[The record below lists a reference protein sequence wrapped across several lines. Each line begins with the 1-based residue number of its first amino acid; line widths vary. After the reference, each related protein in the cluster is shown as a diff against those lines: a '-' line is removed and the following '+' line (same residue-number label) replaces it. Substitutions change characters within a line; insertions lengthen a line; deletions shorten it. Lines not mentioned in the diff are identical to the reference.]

1 MSKPTL
7 FIADLHLDPEARPE
21 TVALFHAFLR
31 GPAREAA
38 HLYILGD
45 LFEVWVG
52 DDDDSPG
59 WESIFAGLRELVAAG
74 VPASFISGN
83 RDFLAGTGF
92 TERSGCALLPD
103 PTPIDLY
110 GVRALLTHGDRLC
123 IDDVEHLAFRAHA
136 AKPEVRAA
144 FLARPLAERQAEAR
158 ALRQR
163 SISDK
168 QNKPEAIMDVNP
180 GAVQAALA
188 DHTARLVIHGH
199 THRPA
204 LHGEPL
210 ERAVV
215 GDWGDCATLL
225 RCTADRTLDLVRLDP
240 DLREEVVASAPL
252 PGRAS
257 R

>member
-1 MSKPTL
+1 MSQPTL
-7 FIADLHLDPEARPE
+7 FIADLHLDPEARPA
-21 TVALFHAFLR
+21 TVALFLEFLR
-31 GPAREAA
+31 GPAREAG

-59 WESIFAGLRELVAAG
+59 WAAIFAGLRDLVASG

-83 RDFLAGTGF
+83 RDFLAGAGF
-92 TERSGCALLPD
+92 TERSHCEVLHD
-103 PTPIDLY
+103 PTPIDLH

-144 FLARPLAERQAEAR
+144 FLARPLAERQAEAQ
-158 ALRQR
+158 AMRQR
-163 SISDK
+163 SIETK

-188 DHTARLVIHGH
+188 DHEARLVIHGH

-210 ERAVV
+210 ERAVL
-215 GDWGDCATLL
+215 GDWGECGSLL
-225 RCTADRTLDLVRLDP
+225 RCSADGTLELVRLHP
-240 DLREEVVASAPL
+240 DLRQETVASAPL
-252 PGRAS
+252 PGRSS

>member
-1 MSKPTL
+1 VIRPTL
-7 FIADLHLDPEARPE
+7 FIADLHLDPEARPA
-21 TVALFHAFLR
+21 TVELFHAFLR
-31 GPAREAA
+31 GPAREAK

-59 WESIFAGLRELVAAG
+59 WESIFTGLSELVAAG

-92 TERSGCALLPD
+92 TERSGCTLLAD

-110 GVRALLTHGDRLC
+110 GVRTLLTHGDHLC
-123 IDDVEHLAFRAHA
+123 IDDVEHLRFRAHA
-136 AKPEVRAA
+136 AQPEVRAA
-144 FLARPLAERQAEAR
+144 FLARPLPERQAEAQ
-158 ALRQR
+158 AMRQR
-163 SISDK
+163 SIANK

-188 DHTARLVIHGH
+188 DHEARLMIHGH

-210 ERAVV
+210 ERAVL
-215 GDWGDCATLL
+215 GDWGECGSLL
-225 RCTADRTLDLVRLDP
+225 RCSADGTLDLVRLHP
-240 DLREEVVASAPL
+240 DLREEVMASAPL
-252 PGRAS
+252 PGRAQ

>member
-1 MSKPTL
+1 VSQPTL

-21 TVALFHAFLR
+21 TVELFLAILR
-31 GPAREAA
+31 GPARDAA

-74 VPASFISGN
+74 VPTSFISGN
-83 RDFLAGTGF
+83 RDFLAGSGF

-110 GVRALLTHGDRLC
+110 GVRTLLTHGDRLC
-123 IDDVEHLAFRAHA
+123 IDDVEHLRFRAHA
-136 AKPEVRAA
+136 AQPEVRAA
-144 FLARPLAERQAEAR
+144 FLARPLAERQAEAQ
-158 ALRQR
+158 AMRQR
-163 SISDK
+163 SIANK

-188 DHTARLVIHGH
+188 DHEARLVIHGH

-204 LHGEPL
+204 LHGDPL
-210 ERAVV
+210 ERAVL
-215 GDWGDCATLL
+215 GDWGACASLL
-225 RCTADRTLDLVRLDP
+225 RCAADGTLDLVRVHP

-252 PGRAS
+252 PGRGN